1 MSSKTTSTTKSGAFL
16 STPNTSKLHWTGRL
30 MYRHDT
36 SSHFAYADNT
46 RPTLD
51 MACWLW
57 CWDNNAAHSHF
68 DQWTAEYC
76 APALGRSAHTYLTD
90 PRVNDA
96 HCDKMPASYINLPI
110 VTGIQPTALCR
121 KRPHCRFMEAGHLL
135 NALWVDHWL
144 NVEWLD
150 NTISIRTFI
159 PSIGTQQIGMALPQD
174 QRGSGLTAS
183 TPVSDAFDFAQS
195 NEVLT
200 LFRRVSI
207 SQRNRPLN
215 SCFHWPIDRPP
226 YGVLGLTVL
235 NDETVECQVNT
246 CHETQCRLAMNQT
259 SYLKP
264 WRKAKPA
271 WYCAIAKTSCTKAA

>member
-76 APALGRSAHTYLTD
+76 SPALGRSAHTYLTD

-121 KRPHCRFMEAGHLL
+121 KRPHCRFMEPGHLL
-135 NALWVDHWL
+135 NALWVWK
-144 NVEWLD
+144 
-150 NTISIRTFI
+150 RTLGRSLI
-159 PSIGTQQIGMALPQD
+159 ECGMAGQHYQHSHFHPQHRHTTD
-174 QRGSGLTAS
+174 RNGPAS
-183 TPVSDAFDFAQS
+183 RSAWVRLNRLHTGVGR
-195 NEVLT
+195 
-200 LFRRVSI
+200 FRFCS
-207 SQRNRPLN
+207 
-215 SCFHWPIDRPP
+215 
-226 YGVLGLTVL
+226 
-235 NDETVECQVNT
+235 
-246 CHETQCRLAMNQT
+246 
-259 SYLKP
+259 K
-264 WRKAKPA
+264 
-271 WYCAIAKTSCTKAA
+271 